1 MKKIIYKYQ
10 IAFLLGIVS
19 LTSCKKEFVN
29 PNAPTTDQVFSSA
42 RGLVGVNAGAQRTFS
57 LGGASVVYGLVTAN
71 AFATNEVILMNAG
84 NVAEFQ
90 LSRGGTTVDPTN
102 TVLAN
107 IWTNS
112 NKVIYDA
119 NTVIKAAESINDKAY
134 AAGLIAHASIL
145 KALSIGTLSM
155 FWEKVPAGI
164 GQNVQFIDR
173 AAGFAAAISTIDNA
187 LSKITGTAISAA
199 YTNDAVA
206 GIDYINTLNALK
218 ARYLLFTGKHAEAIA
233 AANLVDM
240 TKRSTFNYD
249 AINTNPIFTT
259 ATATN
264 NVFQVIDS
272 TLGLPTALAP
282 TAGDGRIAFYT
293 AINTT
298 IVPRF
303 RINGFYNATSTGIPI
318 YLPSEMTLIKAE
330 AYARTSNLTAALT
343 ELNKVITK
351 TAASDPFKVG
361 AGLTASTASTSTE
374 ILDEIYKNRC
384 IELYMSGLKLEDMRR
399 FGRPLTERK
408 RNFFPYPFKERD
420 GNPNTPADPSF

>member
-90 LSRGGTTVDPTN
+90 LSRGGTAVDPTN

-119 NTVIKAAESINDKAY
+119 NTVITAAESINDKAY

-361 AGLTASTASTSTE
+361 AGLTASTASTSSA

-399 FGRPLTERK
+399 FGRATTERK